1 MATFCSVHRFFA
13 VTLVL
18 VLATSVCMA
27 QAPTSLEGHT
37 DPVYDAVFTPDGKW
51 VITASFDKTLRLWDS
66 QSRRSVRTMS
76 GHTGLVLSIAVHP
89 DGSRIASGAMDNTI
103 KIWDV
108 PVNAPVA
115 SHAGHQG
122 AVRSLAIT
130 KDGKWII
137 SGGTDKTVR
146 VRAAAGG
153 QAARTLD
160 GHLSPVVGIA
170 ARADNLQ
177 VATAT
182 ELGMLRLFT
191 LADGKPV
198 GGTVVAHAGA
208 ITGLVFAPNSS
219 FIFTSGADGLVRK
232 WPKTLPATFAAT
244 TVRSYRWNRWQ
255 SSRHWPT
262 RRQR

>member
-1 MATFCSVHRFFA
+1 MATFYSVHRLFA
-13 VTLVL
+13 VTLIL

-37 DPVYDAVFTPDGKW
+37 EPGYDAVFTPDGKW

-66 QSRRSVRTMS
+66 QRRRSVRTMS

-103 KIWDV
+103 KSWEV

-146 VRAAAGG
+146 VRAAA
-153 QAARTLD
+153 
-160 GHLSPVVGIA
+160 
-170 ARADNLQ
+170 
-177 VATAT
+177 
-182 ELGMLRLFT
+182 
-191 LADGKPV
+191 
-198 GGTVVAHAGA
+198 AGA
-208 ITGLVFAPNSS
+208 RFWTPRGAGWTAP
-219 FIFTSGADGLVRK
+219 G
-232 WPKTLPATFAAT
+232 AAT
-244 TVRSYRWNRWQ
+244 RASLSAERGESEKCVM
-255 SSRHWPT
+255 
-262 RRQR
+262 